1 MKIAVMGAG
10 GVGGYFGG
18 RLAQA
23 GHEVSFVA
31 RGRHL
36 EALRSKGLTLKS
48 ALGDATIKVKAAAD
62 PAELGDAEIV
72 LFAVKL
78 WDTESAAERIRPLV
92 AKGGLVI
99 PFQNGVESIER
110 IGKVLGPERVMGG
123 AAYIAG
129 RIGEPGVIVQT
140 GQMARLRFG
149 PVLAAQKKAAEAF
162 LAACK
167 DAKIDSELTDDI
179 VRVLWEKFV
188 LLVAVSATTTV
199 TRGNL
204 GVVRADPDLKWL
216 LETCMRETWALGR
229 KRGVKLADDF
239 VAQTMKFVDGL
250 PAEMRASMAA
260 DLEAGGKL
268 EAPWLS
274 GAVARMSREAGL
286 EAPANRTVFA
296 ALKPYV
302 DGKA

>member
-1 MKIAVMGAG
+1 MGAG

-23 GHEVSFVA
+23 GHEVAFVA

-36 EALRSKGLTLKS
+36 EAIKAQGLKLKS
-48 ALGDATIKVKAAAD
+48 PLGDATIKVRAAED
-62 PAELGDAEIV
+62 PAELGAAEVV

-92 AKGGLVI
+92 AKGGIVI

-110 IGKVLGPERVMGG
+110 VGAVLGAERVMGG
-123 AAYIAG
+123 AAYIAA

-140 GQMARLRFG
+140 GTMARLRFG
-149 PVLAAQKKAAEAF
+149 PVLPAQKKAAQAF

-167 DAKIDSELTDDI
+167 DAKIDAELTDDI

-199 TRGNL
+199 TRANL
-204 GVVRADPDLKWL
+204 GVVRSDPDLKWL
-216 LETCMRETWALGR
+216 LEACMRETWALGR
-229 KRGVKLADDF
+229 KRGVKLADDL
-239 VAQTMKFVDGL
+239 VAQTLKFVDGL

-286 EAPANRTVFA
+286 EASANRAVYA
-296 ALKPYV
+296 ALKPCV
-302 DGKA
+302 EGR

>member
-1 MKIAVMGAG
+1 MRIAVMGAG

-23 GHEVSFVA
+23 GHDVGFVA

-36 EALRSKGLTLKS
+36 AALKANGLTLRS
-48 ALGDATIKVKAAAD
+48 PLGEATLKVKATED
-62 PAELGDAEIV
+62 PAELGAADVV

-92 AKGGLVI
+92 QKGGVVI

-110 IGKVLGPERVMGG
+110 IGKVLGAERVMGG

-129 RIGEPGVIVQT
+129 RIAEPGVIAQT
-140 GQMARLRFG
+140 GTMARLRFG
-149 PVLAAQKKAAEAF
+149 PVLPAQQAIAASF

-167 DAKIDSELTDDI
+167 DAGIDAELTDDI

-188 LLVAVSATTTV
+188 LLVSISATTTV
-199 TRGNL
+199 TRRNV
-204 GVVRADPDLKWL
+204 GVVRADADLRWL

-229 KRGVKLADDF
+229 KRGVRLGDDL
-239 VAQTMKFVDGL
+239 VAQTMKFVEGL

-260 DLEAGGKL
+260 DLEAGGRL

-274 GAVARMSREAGL
+274 GAVARMSAQAGL
-286 EAPANRTVFA
+286 EAPANRAVYA

-302 DGKA
+302 DGR